1 VVAVPEE
8 LEGVPDDWRQFD
20 PLELPAILAGAVDA
34 FHEQGYHAA
43 SVRDIAN
50 RVGLTVPALYYHY
63 GSKEG
68 MLVALL
74 NGGVSHLY
82 ARVQAAVAD
91 AGPTPTARFSHHIEA
106 VTRFMVYRRKYAVLD
121 SEIRALSTANRRT
134 YAKLRKQVEDLLLSI
149 VRDGVASGEFVVA
162 HPEDTVRALLG
173 MIQAVATWYDP
184 AGLLTPDQLA
194 ERYVEI
200 SLQTVGHRAVG

>member
-1 VVAVPEE
+1 VAAVSEE
-8 LEGVPDDWRQFD
+8 LEGVPDDWRRFD
-20 PLELPAILAGAVDA
+20 PVELPAILAGAAAA

-50 RVGLTVPALYYHY
+50 RAGLTVPALYYHY

-82 ARVQAAVAD
+82 ARVRSAVAG
-91 AGPTPTARFSHHIEA
+91 AAPTPTARFSNHIEA
-106 VTRFMVYRRKYAVLD
+106 VTLFMVHRRQFAVLD
-121 SEIRALSTANRRT
+121 SEIRALSPANRRT

-149 VRDGVASGEFVVA
+149 VRDGVAAGEFIVA

-194 ERYVEI
+194 QRYVEI
-200 SLQTVGHRAVG
+200 SLQTVGHHAS

>member
-1 VVAVPEE
+1 MLEPVPK
-8 LEGVPDDWRQFD
+8 DWRRFD
-20 PLELPAILAGAVDA
+20 PVELSPILAGAAEA
-34 FHEQGYHAA
+34 FHEQGYHAT

-50 RVGLTVPALYYHY
+50 RVGLTVPALYYHH

-82 ARVQAAVAD
+82 ARVRRAVDDAD
-91 AGPTPTARFSHHIEA
+91 PTPTARFSNHIEA
-106 VTRFMVYRRKYAVLD
+106 VTLFMVQRRQFAVLD
-121 SEIRALSTANRRT
+121 SEIRALSAANRRT

-149 VRDGVASGEFVVA
+149 VRDGVATGEFVVA

-184 AGLLTPDQLA
+184 AGLLGPDQLA
-194 ERYVEI
+194 QRYVEI
-200 SLQTVGHRAVG
+200 SLQAVGRRAQNP

>member
-1 VVAVPEE
+1 MTEE
-8 LEGVPDDWRQFD
+8 LEPVPADWRRFD
-20 PLELPAILAGAVDA
+20 PLELPPILAGAAEA
-34 FHEQGYHAA
+34 FHEQGYHAT

-82 ARVQAAVAD
+82 ARVQRAVAE
-91 AGPTPTARFSHHIEA
+91 AEPTPTARFRHHIEA
-106 VTRFMVYRRKYAVLD
+106 VTLFMAHRRQYAGLD
-121 SEIRALSTANRRT
+121 SEIRALSPANRRT

-149 VRDGVASGEFVVA
+149 VRDGVATGEFVVA

-173 MIQAVATWYDP
+173 MIQAVVTWYDP
-184 AGLLTPDQLA
+184 AGVLTPDQLA
-194 ERYVEI
+194 ARYVET
-200 SLQTVGHRAVG
+200 SLQAVGHRPA

>member
-1 VVAVPEE
+1 VTEE
-8 LEGVPDDWRQFD
+8 LEPVPEDWRRFD
-20 PLELPAILAGAVDA
+20 PLELPPILAGAAVA
-34 FHEQGYHAA
+34 FHEQGYHAT

-82 ARVQAAVAD
+82 ARCRRAVAA
-91 AGPTPTARFSHHIEA
+91 AGPTPAARFAHVVEA
-106 VTRFMVYRRKYAVLD
+106 VTLFMAYRRQYAGLD
-121 SEIRALSTANRRT
+121 SEIRALSPANRRT

-149 VRDGVASGEFVVA
+149 VRDGVSAGEFVVA

-173 MIQAVATWYDP
+173 MIQAVSTWYDP
-184 AGLLTPDQLA
+184 TGVLTPDQLA
-194 ERYVEI
+194 ARYVEI
-200 SLQTVGHRAVG
+200 SLQAVGHRAG